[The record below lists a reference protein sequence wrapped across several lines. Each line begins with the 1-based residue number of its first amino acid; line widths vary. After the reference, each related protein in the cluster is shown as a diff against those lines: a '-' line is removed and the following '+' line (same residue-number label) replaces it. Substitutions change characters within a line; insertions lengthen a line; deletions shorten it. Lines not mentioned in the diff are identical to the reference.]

1 MSALVR
7 RLTRHGATDN
17 ARRAVA
23 DRQRVRDDVERRLA
37 GFDGG
42 GRVAD
47 AA

>member
-17 ARRAVA
+17 ARRAVVH
-23 DRQRVRDDVERRLA
+23 RRRLEDDVERRLA
-37 GFDGG
+37 QFGATR
-42 GRVAD
+42 RVVD